1 MMPVH
6 AIIVVRLST
15 LLASAVLGIMFSL
28 VFYDVLLIASSY
40 DLLNKH

>member
-1 MMPVH
+1 MMPVQ

-15 LLASAVLGIMFSL
+15 LQASNVLAIKFSL

-40 DLLNKH
+40 DLLSKR